1 MVCLEAASQRARMSL
16 VKLRMAMLGTWALIT
31 ALASLLFV
39 AVLSFL
45 RIPLLNFY
53 TIIGFVVFFHVF
65 QWLIGPYIINAVY
78 RAKPASEAGVAWV
91 EETVNRLSISA
102 GMEKPP
108 KAYVAEID
116 IPNAFAY
123 GSPLTGPMVAVTRR
137 LAESLPREE
146 VEAVIGH
153 ELGHIKHRDVLF
165 MMAVSIIPAIIYYL
179 GYTLFVSGAYGG
191 RRDGGAYV
199 FLVGIVLMAF
209 SFVFNLFVF
218 YMSRLREY
226 YADYFAAKTVRNGAR
241 NLQRALV
248 RIMMMSGRIKRE
260 EATHFEQF
268 KAFLIADPEVG
279 IQAFG
284 DVDSIVERVKSMKS
298 SGVVELFSTHPDPAK
313 RLRAL
318 DNYVY
323 SPP

>member
-1 MVCLEAASQRARMSL
+1 MTYSFEKARLSL
-16 VKLRMAMLGTWALIT
+16 FKLRVAMLGTWALIT
-31 ALASLLFV
+31 AVASLLFV

-53 TIIGFVVFFHVF
+53 TIIAFVVFFHVF
-65 QWLIGPYIINAVY
+65 QWLIGPYMIAAIY
-78 RAKPASEAGVAWV
+78 RTRPAAEAGMGWV
-91 EETVNRLSISA
+91 EEAVNRLSVAA

-108 KAYVAEID
+108 KTYIAEID

-123 GSPLTGPMVAVTRR
+123 GSPLTGPIVAVTRR
-137 LAESLPREE
+137 LAEGMPREE

-153 ELGHIKHRDVLF
+153 ELGHIKHRDVAF

-191 RRDGGAYV
+191 RREGGAYV
-199 FLVGIVLMAF
+199 FLIGIVLMAF

-248 RIMMMSGRIKRE
+248 RIMMMAGRMRRE
-260 EATHFEQF
+260 EVAHADQF
-268 KAFLIADPEVG
+268 KAFFIADPDMR
-279 IQAFG
+279 IQGFG
-284 DVDSIVERVKSMKS
+284 DVDSLIERIKNQKPNAVA
-298 SGVVELFSTHPDPAK
+298 ELFSTHPDPAK

-318 DNYVY
+318 DNYI
-323 SPP
+323 SIQP

>member
-1 MVCLEAASQRARMSL
+1 MSAAERARLSL
-16 VKLRMAMLGTWALIT
+16 VKLRVAMLGTWALIT
-31 ALASLLFV
+31 AIASLIFV
-39 AVLSFL
+39 AVLTFL
-45 RIPLLNFY
+45 RLPLLNLY
-53 TIIGFVVFFHVF
+53 TIIGFVVVFHII
-65 QWLIGPYIINAVY
+65 QWLLGPYMFSAVY
-78 RAKPASEAGVAWV
+78 RTRPAREAGLGWV
-91 EETVNRLSISA
+91 EDSVQRLAAAA

-116 IPNAFAY
+116 IPNAFAF

-153 ELGHIKHRDVLF
+153 ELGHIRHRDVAF
-165 MMAVSIIPAIIYYL
+165 MMAVSIIPAIIYYI

-191 RRDGGAYV
+191 RDRGGAGYA
-199 FLVGIVLMAF
+199 FLIGMALMAL

-226 YADYFAAKTVRNGAR
+226 YADYFAAKVVPQGAV

-248 RIMMMSGRIKRE
+248 RIMVLAGRLRRE
-260 EATHFEQF
+260 EAAHYEQF
-268 KAFLIADPEVG
+268 KAFFIADPDVRL
-279 IQAFG
+279 QAVG
-284 DVDSIVERVKSMKS
+284 DVDMLVERVKRAKPNT
-298 SGVVELFSTHPDPAK
+298 VAELFSTHPDPAK

-318 DNYVY
+318 DNYVF
-323 SPP
+323 STP

>member
-1 MVCLEAASQRARMSL
+1 MSSAPERAKLSL
-16 VKLRMAMLGTWALIT
+16 VKLRVAMLGTWALIT

-39 AVLSFL
+39 AVLALL

-53 TIIGFVVFFHVF
+53 SIIGFVVFFHVF
-65 QWLIGPYIINAVY
+65 QWLIGPYMINAIY
-78 RAKPASEAGVAWV
+78 RVRPASEAGMPWV
-91 EETVNRLSISA
+91 EEAVNRLSVSA
-102 GMEKPP
+102 GMDKPP

-191 RRDGGAYV
+191 RREGGGYV
-199 FLVGIVLMAF
+199 FLVGLVLMAF

-218 YMSRLREY
+218 YISRLREY
-226 YADYFAAKTVRNGAR
+226 YADYFAAKIVRNGAR

-248 RIMMMSGRIKRE
+248 RIMMLSGRIRRD
-260 EATHFEQF
+260 EAAHFEQF
-268 KAFLIADPEVG
+268 KAFLIADPEIS

-284 DVDSIVERVKSMKS
+284 DVDAVVERVKNTKANTI
-298 SGVVELFSTHPDPAK
+298 VELFSTHPDPAK

-318 DNYVY
+318 DNYVF
-323 SPP
+323 STP